1 MERIMS
7 GRNRERQRP
16 LTEDPRDLRLASFSH
31 LSCCSSSLSLTSGLL
46 TLTASHSFTTS
57 HSSPFTLLFIKF
69 LYTLFLLALDHSSLM
84 AFAYNLLP
92 PIQVSRLAI
101 SRYWLPV
108 VRVSSCFLDISD
120 VCGLFTDVGSS
131 SRESLSTSLAPPLVA
146 QSLIL

>member
-1 MERIMS
+1 MS
-7 GRNRERQRP
+7 GRSRERQRL

-31 LSCCSSSLSLTSGLL
+31 LSCCSPSLSLTSGSL
-46 TLTASHSFTTS
+46 TPTASHSSTIS

-69 LYTLFLLALDHSSLM
+69 LYTFFLLALDRSSLM

-92 PIQVSRLAI
+92 PTQVSRSAI

-108 VRVSSCFLDISD
+108 VRVSSCFLGISD
-120 VCGLFTDVGSS
+120 VGGLFTDIGSS
-131 SRESLSTSLAPPLVA
+131 PRESLFTSLAPPLVA

>member
-1 MERIMS
+1 MNSRS
-7 GRNRERQRP
+7 RERQRP

-31 LSCCSSSLSLTSGLL
+31 LSCCSSSLSLTSGSL
-46 TLTASHSFTTS
+46 TPTASHAFTTS

-69 LYTLFLLALDHSSLM
+69 LYTFFLLALDRCSLM

-92 PIQVSRLAI
+92 PVQVSRLAI

-108 VRVSSCFLDISD
+108 VRVSSGFLDISD
-120 VCGLFTDVGSS
+120 VGGLFTDIGSAP
-131 SRESLSTSLAPPLVA
+131 RESLFTSLAPPRVA